1 MRHRNII
8 IALLLLS
15 VVLTFTACGD
25 ITTLPAD
32 IPVPNEDQAD
42 PTQTS
47 DSSDFSN
54 FSVTFIDVGQGDSSL
69 ICCDG
74 EYMLIDGGDV
84 SHRAPYTPI
93 SKTAKSTP

>member
-1 MRHRNII
+1 MWGHHN
-8 IALLLLS
+8 AS
-15 VVLTFTACGD
+15 G
-25 ITTLPAD
+25 D
-32 IPVPNEDQAD
+32 IPVPSEDQTD
-42 PTQTS
+42 STQTS

-84 SHRAPYTPI
+84 SASSTMYTYL
-93 SKTAKSTP
+93 KTAKSTP